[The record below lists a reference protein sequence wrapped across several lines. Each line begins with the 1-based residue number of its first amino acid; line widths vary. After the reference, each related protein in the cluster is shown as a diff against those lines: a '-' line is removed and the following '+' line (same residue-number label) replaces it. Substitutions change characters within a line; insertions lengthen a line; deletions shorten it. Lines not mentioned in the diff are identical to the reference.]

1 MGKGGIDLSICAQLR
16 SLMDHHPYDPQGMAE
31 EVPEPYLLED
41 AIRALYPRLTDDEL
55 VRMLFRPSSY
65 EVHLP
70 QASMPLREAVAMVV
84 RSVMRAHASED
95 EGLLAEN
102 TRRRQLY
109 ESRRWPSGLIG

>member
-1 MGKGGIDLSICAQLR
+1 MGKGGINLSVCAQLR
-16 SLMDHHPYDPQGMAE
+16 GLMDHHPYDPQGMGE

-41 AIRALYPRLTDDEL
+41 AMRALYPRLTDDEL

-70 QASMPLREAVAMVV
+70 QASMPVGKAVAMVV
-84 RSVMRAHASED
+84 RSVMRAYAAED
-95 EGLLAEN
+95 EQLQAEN

-109 ESRRWPSGLIG
+109 ESRRWPS